1 MSLETLMKRFFTI
14 EDLSE
19 KPSWSVEEAACERF
33 YTETTTRDESGKYIV
48 KLPRKPDMIGR
59 MGESRMIALRRF
71 LAIERRL
78 EREPETRKAYTEF
91 MDEYLHLGHMSK
103 VVSDRTT
110 AECYYLPHHPV
121 FKADSTTT
129 KCRVVFDA
137 SSKTSTG
144 VSLND
149 TMMVGPT
156 LQQDGASILLRFR
169 THQVALTADVAKMY
183 RQVWVHPDDRKLQR
197 ILWRSSPS
205 DPIEEFELNTVTYG
219 TAAAPF
225 LAVRTLQQTR
235 EDHKEEFPIAASREH
250 DFYVDDFVSGD
261 KSIEEARELQF
272 QMNLLYAK
280 GGFSLHAFIAALRRF
295 VARRGL
301 PAELHSDNGTNF
313 KGASN
318 QLNSLYKLFRS
329 DDYQTAVQSWTLEKG
344 ITWKFIPPR
353 APHFGGL
360 WEAAVRSTKHHLLR
374 VLGSSSLS
382 FEDMATLLANIECC
396 LNSRPITPLTD
407 DPSDVSALTPGH
419 FLVGAPLLQIPDID
433 TTQLPANRLT
443 HWGHVQQLS
452 RRFWDSVQI
461 A

>member
-1 MSLETLMKRFFTI
+1 MCATATLSLETLMKRFFTI

-19 KPSWSVEEAACERF
+19 KPSWSVEEAACESF

-48 KLPRKPDMIGR
+48 KLPRKPDMIER

-78 EREPETRKAYTEF
+78 EREPDTRKAYTEF

-110 AECYYLPHHPV
+110 SECYYLPHHPV

-156 LQQDGASILLRFR
+156 LQQNGASILLRFR
-169 THQVALTADVAKMY
+169 THQVALTADIAKMY
-183 RQVWVHPDDRKLQR
+183 RQVWIHPDDRKLQR

-205 DPIEEFELNTVTYG
+205 DPIDEFELNTVTYG

-250 DFYVDDFVSGD
+250 EFYVDDFVSSD
-261 KSIEEARELQF
+261 KSIEEARELQC

-280 GGFSLHAFIAALRRF
+280 GGFSLR
-295 VARRGL
+295 
-301 PAELHSDNGTNF
+301 
-313 KGASN
+313 KWASN
-318 QLNSLYKLFRS
+318 QPTSLIGVDLQDLASSQNKEIDGKGVLATLRLAWDPSS
-329 DDYQTAVQSWTLEKG
+329 DV
-344 ITWKFIPPR
+344 
-353 APHFGGL
+353 
-360 WEAAVRSTKHHLLR
+360 
-374 VLGSSSLS
+374 LS
-382 FEDMATLLANIECC
+382 FKVADHPMPERVTKRSILSSIARIYDPLGIVDPIKALAKQ
-396 LNSRPITPLTD
+396 
-407 DPSDVSALTPGH
+407 
-419 FLVGAPLLQIPDID
+419 FM
-433 TTQLPANRLT
+433 
-443 HWGHVQQLS
+443 
-452 RRFWDSVQI
+452 
-461 A
+461 